1 MSQREVMLVLA
12 HAQLCPGCRQRL
24 VLAPAEVFVGRNLS
38 GDERKSLTGLTS
50 DDFITPE
57 LLARAMHTSVEEL
70 RVYADHPIA
79 RLRHF

>member
-12 HAQLCPGCRQRL
+12 HAQLCPSCRQRL
-24 VLAPAEVFVGRNLS
+24 IAAPADVCVGRSLS
-38 GDERKSLTGLTS
+38 GDEKKSLTGLAS

-57 LLARAMHTSVEEL
+57 LLARAMHCSVEEL
-70 RVYADHPIA
+70 RVYADHPVA